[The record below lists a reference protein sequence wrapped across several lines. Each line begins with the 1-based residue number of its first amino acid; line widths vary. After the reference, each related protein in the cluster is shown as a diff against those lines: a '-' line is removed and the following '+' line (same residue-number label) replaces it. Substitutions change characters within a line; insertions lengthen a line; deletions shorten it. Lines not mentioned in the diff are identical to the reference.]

1 MVEEEWR
8 KIEGTL
14 NHYVSNFGEVK
25 NDKSKVIVY
34 GKSYQKYSKDRV
46 ICEEWLKNRRYEIE
60 NLLQI
65 TKDKIYKESV

>member
-1 MVEEEWR
+1 MTSY
-8 KIEGTL
+8 I
-14 NHYVSNFGEVK
+14 SK
-25 NDKSKVIVY
+25 NGNTYYKSKVIVY
-34 GKSYQKYSKDRV
+34 GKSHQKNSKNKE